1 MNIKKAA
8 ASILF
13 MFLAVTCN
21 LSMAFASWG
30 GNWGGF
36 TSCVL
41 CGASTL
47 PTQVYSSSG
56 VQKYTEFYGCDEI
69 EGLESST
76 THKYRLKN
84 LYCVKNA
91 DGIICPNCLERII
104 SDHKGNTG
112 NDDDSIYT
120 ITVPESVTL
129 ANTNGGTGDYTN
141 TVSIKATGEILS
153 TQKVY
158 FNTSAPT
165 MHRDGSTDVVCTA
178 NATTATEWD
187 ATAVKGKTAQTNYSV
202 TAHLTPG
209 EWTGNMVFYASIGNT
224 YEVEEG
230 DNSVLLSPAYEDKTH
245 IVFES
250 DNPTVASVNADG
262 YVVASSIG
270 TANITKTVYDSTGKK
285 VVYSV
290 KYTINVKAS
299 QALMEVSRLASV
311 LSTLSSQGKTIT
323 VISFGN
329 YTVPSNVTTYDVSGQ
344 GDKSIVAYVPST
356 MSGWGIQGS
365 SELRVTDVNRDVVA
379 FAAGN
384 SICFKSGASD
394 TSTAFDN
401 IKTVNYDAVDT
412 TRVTSAAYAFSG
424 MKSLTSIT
432 GLSRWD
438 TGSITTMNSMFN
450 DCSGLTSI
458 DLSSFNTK
466 KVTDMSNMFSG
477 CSGLTSLDVSTLNT
491 ANVTNMASMFKS
503 CSSLTS
509 LDVRSFSTNR
519 VTSMENMF
527 RSCTGLTKLDL
538 TNFNTGNVLNFNGMM
553 NSCSALTEIDVGS
566 TFGTANLPTAG
577 SSTGL
582 VYVTNKTRLYV
593 LGDSSDAMK
602 AYDYNTDNRVM
613 ATEIP
618 QMETSNLASVMTS
631 LKDAGTSITTVSFGN
646 YSIPSGTTTYDV
658 SGKNNGAILAY
669 VSGDELRVTN
679 FDGGTLIFGGG
690 DSLSFQGNA
699 AFADIQ
705 TVNYG
710 DVNTSNV
717 TSLVSNFAQM
727 TNLTNITGLDKWDT
741 SNVTTFRNAFRG
753 CAALTKLDLST
764 WDTGNVTDMGCVFYG
779 DTSLKDLNIT
789 NWSMSNVTAIDCMF
803 INCSALPSVD
813 VSNWNTGNIANMN
826 QVFSGCTALTSIDVS
841 KWDVSQATTMRYTFS
856 NCSNLT
862 QLSLQNWNTVAVAD
876 MRYLFNNCK
885 ALSSLDLS
893 SFYTGNVT
901 SMKYMFSD
909 CTSLTSIQG
918 LGDWN
923 TSKVTDIS
931 YIFNNCSSL
940 TALDGIENWDT
951 RNVTTLNHTFYKCS
965 SLTQLPN
972 LAGWNLGKVQ
982 SMQSLFDGC
991 SLLTIIEGIDNWNT
1005 SEVQDMSYVFSSC
1018 KAITQLP
1025 DLSTWDTSKVKSLTR
1040 MFASCNALTS
1050 IRGLDKWKTSK
1061 VTTLASMFQ
1070 SCEALSEL
1078 PDLSGWDTGNV
1089 TNMNSLFRFCE
1100 SLQEIKGIDKWN
1112 TTAVTNMTDLF
1123 YACKTL
1129 SKLPDLCNWN
1139 TSNVTTIWEMFYNC
1153 SSLTEIKGID
1163 TWDTSKVTTIWNL
1176 FYGCSKLKVLP
1187 DLGNWKLNN
1196 VTALQAVFAGC
1207 ESLESIP
1214 GIEKWDVSNVTVFDT
1229 MFSGCKELT
1238 RLQDLSAWNTANATR
1253 MERMFETCTKLNDVT
1268 AFQNW
1273 NTSNVTT
1280 MRMMFYGCI
1289 SLEDASAI
1297 KNWDI
1302 SKVTDRSGMFSG
1314 APCGDVFATSS
1325 DEETNDTGFVTS
1337 AGVEVS
1343 SDNISTSEDALSS
1356 DDEAEQEGLE
1366 EEATEPDENLEFTE
1380 DVQAESY
1387 AASEDQVSEENGNI
1401 IDYSELVNSPS
1412 DSDTKRRR
1420 LT

>member
-30 GNWGGF
+30 GNWGSF

-56 VQKYTEFYGCDEI
+56 VKKYTEFYGCDEI

-76 THKYRLKN
+76 THKYLLKN

-112 NDDDSIYT
+112 SDDDSVYT

-129 ANTNGGTGDYTN
+129 TNTNGGTGDYTN
-141 TVSIKATGEILS
+141 TVSIKATGELLS

-262 YVVASSIG
+262 YVVASSTG
-270 TANITKTVYDSTGKK
+270 TANITKTVYDSTGKN

-384 SICFKSGASD
+384 SICFKSDASD

-477 CSGLTSLDVSTLNT
+477 CSGLTSLDVSNLDT
-491 ANVTNMASMFKS
+491 ANITNMASMFKS
-503 CSSLTS
+503 CSGLTS
-509 LDVRSFSTNR
+509 LDVSGFSTDR

-582 VYVTNKTRLYV
+582 VYVTNRTRLYV

-618 QMETSNLASVMTS
+618 QMVTSNLVPVMTS
-631 LKDAGTSITTVSFGN
+631 LKDAGTNITTISFGN

-669 VSGDELRVTN
+669 VSGNELRVTN
-679 FDGGTLIFGGG
+679 FDGGTLIFGNG

-699 AFADIQ
+699 AFANVQ
-705 TVNYG
+705 TVKYG

-727 TNLTNITGLDKWDT
+727 TNLTNITGLDQWDT
-741 SNVTTFRNAFRG
+741 SNVTTLRNTFRG
-753 CAALTKLDLST
+753 CTGLTKLDLST
-764 WDTGNVTDMGCVFYG
+764 WDTSNVTDMGCVFYG
-779 DTSLKDLNIT
+779 DTSLNDLNIA
-789 NWSMSNVTAIDCMF
+789 NWSINNVTAIDCMF

-813 VSNWNTGNIANMN
+813 VSNWGTGNITNMN
-826 QVFSGCTALTSIDVS
+826 QVFSGCTALTTLDVS
-841 KWDVSQATTMRYTFS
+841 NWNVSKVTTMRYTFS
-856 NCSNLT
+856 NCSSLT

-893 SFYTGNVT
+893 GFDTGNVT
-901 SMKYMFSD
+901 SMKYMFSG
-909 CTSLTSIQG
+909 CSGLTSIQG
-918 LGDWN
+918 LGNWN

-931 YIFNNCSSL
+931 YIFNHCSSL

-951 RNVTTLNHTFYKCS
+951 SNVTTLNHTFYRCS

-972 LAGWNLGKVQ
+972 LAGWN
-982 SMQSLFDGC
+982 
-991 SLLTIIEGIDNWNT
+991 
-1005 SEVQDMSYVFSSC
+1005 
-1018 KAITQLP
+1018 
-1025 DLSTWDTSKVKSLTR
+1025 TSKVQTLNGLFSGDT
-1040 MFASCNALTS
+1040 ALT
-1050 IRGLDKWKTSK
+1050 
-1061 VTTLASMFQ
+1061 
-1070 SCEALSEL
+1070 
-1078 PDLSGWDTGNV
+1078 
-1089 TNMNSLFRFCE
+1089 
-1100 SLQEIKGIDKWN
+1100 EIKGIDKWN
-1112 TTAVTNMTDLF
+1112 ISSVTDLSYVFNSCSNLKTLPNLSKWNTEKVQKMAALFQSCSSLTSVQGIEDWNISNVTSIQDMFANCVDFDLPDLGNWDTSKVTNMQGVFERSQFSSFPGIDKWNTQSVTNMSYMFDVQTKGEMSFPDFSNWDTSKVQTMAYLF
-1123 YACKTL
+1123 SGFYVKEVKGIEKWNTSSVTNMDGLFFGLNQAII
-1129 SKLPDLCNWN
+1129 PDLNGWN
-1139 TSNVTTIWEMFYNC
+1139 TSNVTSMRQTFRACYK
-1153 SSLTEIKGID
+1153 LT
-1163 TWDTSKVTTIWNL
+1163 NL
-1176 FYGCSKLKVLP
+1176 
-1187 DLGNWKLNN
+1187 
-1196 VTALQAVFAGC
+1196 
-1207 ESLESIP
+1207 SIV
-1214 GIEKWDVSNVTVFDT
+1214 KDWDVSHVTDMRE
-1229 MFSGCKELT
+1229 MFANCSELT
-1238 RLQDLSAWNTANATR
+1238 
-1253 MERMFETCTKLNDVT
+1253 
-1268 AFQNW
+1268 
-1273 NTSNVTT
+1273 
-1280 MRMMFYGCI
+1280 
-1289 SLEDASAI
+1289 DASAI
-1297 KNWDI
+1297 QNWDI
-1302 SKVTDRSGMFSG
+1302 SNVTKRTDMFSG

-1325 DEETNDTGFVTS
+1325 DEETDDTGFVTS
-1337 AGVEVS
+1337 AGIEVPS
-1343 SDNISTSEDALSS
+1343 VNISTSEDALSS
-1356 DDEAEQEGLE
+1356 EDEAEQEGLE
-1366 EEATEPDENLEFTE
+1366 EDEVTELAENLEFSE

-1387 AASEDQVSEENGNI
+1387 AAEEDQQSEGSGDI
-1401 IDYSELVNSPS
+1401 IDYSKLVNSLS
-1412 DSDTKRRR
+1412 DSDT
-1420 LT
+1420 LQPAA

>member
-8 ASILF
+8 ASFLF
-13 MFLAVTCN
+13 MIFAMVCN
-21 LSMAFASWG
+21 VSMAFASWG
-30 GNWGGF
+30 GGWGGF

-112 NDDDSIYT
+112 GDDDSVYT

-141 TVSIKATGEILS
+141 TVSIKATGELLS

-209 EWTGNMVFYASIGNT
+209 DWTGNMVFYASIGNT

-262 YVVASSIG
+262 YVVAFSTG
-270 TANITKTVYDSTGKK
+270 TANITKTVYDSTGKN

-491 ANVTNMASMFKS
+491 ANVTNMTSMFKS
-503 CSSLTS
+503 CSGLTS
-509 LDVRSFSTNR
+509 LDVSGFSTDR

-618 QMETSNLASVMTS
+618 QMVTSNLVPVITS
-631 LKDAGTSITTVSFGN
+631 LKDAGTNITTISFGD

-669 VSGDELRVTN
+669 VSGNELRVTN
-679 FDGGTLIFGGG
+679 FDGGTLIFGGD
-690 DSLSFQGNA
+690 DSLSFQGNT

-727 TNLTNITGLDKWDT
+727 TNLTNISGLDKWDT

-779 DTSLKDLNIT
+779 DTLLKDLNIT

-841 KWDVSQATTMRYTFS
+841 NWNVSKVTTMRYTFS
-856 NCSNLT
+856 NCSSLT

-893 SFYTGNVT
+893 SFDTGNVT
-901 SMKYMFSD
+901 SMKYMFSG
-909 CTSLTSIQG
+909 CSGLTSIQG
-918 LGDWN
+918 LGNWN

-940 TALDGIENWDT
+940 TALVGIENWDT
-951 RNVTTLNHTFYKCS
+951 SNVTTLNHTFYSCS

-972 LAGWNLGKVQ
+972 LAGW
-982 SMQSLFDGC
+982 
-991 SLLTIIEGIDNWNT
+991 
-1005 SEVQDMSYVFSSC
+1005 
-1018 KAITQLP
+1018 
-1025 DLSTWDTSKVKSLTR
+1025 DTSKVTNMYYLFR
-1040 MFASCNALTS
+1040 SCGNLTS
-1050 IRGLDKWKTSK
+1050 LVGI
-1061 VTTLASMFQ
+1061 
-1070 SCEALSEL
+1070 EN
-1078 PDLSGWDTGNV
+1078 WDVGNV
-1089 TNMNSLFRFCE
+1089 TDMTYAFAYCRSLSQLPNLASWNTNKVQTLCGLF
-1100 SLQEIKGIDKWN
+1100 SGDTALTEIKGIDKWN
-1112 TTAVTNMTDLF
+1112 ISSVTDLSYVF
-1123 YACKTL
+1123 NSCSNLKTL
-1129 SKLPDLCNWN
+1129 PNLSKWNTEKVQKMAALFSSCSSLTGVQGIEAWN
-1139 TSNVTTIWEMFYNC
+1139 TSNVTSIQYMFANC
-1153 SSLTEIKGID
+1153 GDFDLPDLGS
-1163 TWDTSKVTTIWNL
+1163 WDTSKVTNMQGVFEQSQFSSFPGVDNWNTQSVTNMSYMFDVQTKGEISFPDFSNWDTSKVQTMAYL
-1176 FYGCSKLKVLP
+1176 FSGFYVKEVK
-1187 DLGNWKLNN
+1187 
-1196 VTALQAVFAGC
+1196 
-1207 ESLESIP
+1207 
-1214 GIEKWDVSNVTVFDT
+1214 GIEKWNTSSVTNMDGLFFGLNQAVIP
-1229 MFSGCKELT
+1229 
-1238 RLQDLSAWNTANATR
+1238 DLNGW
-1253 MERMFETCTKLNDVT
+1253 D
-1268 AFQNW
+1268 
-1273 NTSNVTT
+1273 TSNVTS
-1280 MRMMFYGCI
+1280 MRRTFRACYKLTNLSIVKDWDVSHVTDMREMFANCSG
-1289 SLEDASAI
+1289 LTDASAI
-1297 KNWDI
+1297 QNWDI
-1302 SKVTDRSGMFSG
+1302 SNVTKRADMFSG

-1325 DEETNDTGFVTS
+1325 DEETDDTGSVTS
-1337 AGVEVS
+1337 VDIEVPS
-1343 SDNISTSEDALSS
+1343 GNISTSEDALSFA
-1356 DDEAEQEGLE
+1356 DEIEQEELE
-1366 EEATEPDENLEFTE
+1366 GDEVMEPDENLEFSD
-1380 DVQAESY
+1380 DVQTESY
-1387 AASEDQVSEENGNI
+1387 AAEEDQEPEESGDI

-1412 DSDTKRRR
+1412 DSDT
-1420 LT
+1420 LQPAA